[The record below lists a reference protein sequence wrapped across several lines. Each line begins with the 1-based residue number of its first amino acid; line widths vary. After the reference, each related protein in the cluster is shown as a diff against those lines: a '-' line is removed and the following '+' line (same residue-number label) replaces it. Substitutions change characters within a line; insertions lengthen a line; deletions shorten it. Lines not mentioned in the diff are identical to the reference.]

1 MKVVI
6 RVNRMMYLVVFLIKN
21 YWRKTNF
28 IFQFLIFAIVC
39 GYFIDPR
46 YSPYSHDFIILTK
59 NSLLIIITL
68 ITTYQMNKI
77 NYNRTIYVLLNRV
90 KRKFYY
96 TSVAISVFII
106 VLGFSILLDIYIL
119 IFAGISL
126 QNFFTFTLVI
136 YSIINISL
144 AIMVINMFSVYT
156 VAEGYQVIGI
166 IMIGFGL
173 IPKWYENLPFEKIL
187 YYLSYLLPPIG
198 NNILIQQN
206 NSFLSW
212 NLLLSFLYLLIIYIV
227 GVNLFETRNLTDLKQ

>member
-6 RVNRMMYLVVFLIKN
+6 RVNRLIYLVFFLIKN

-28 IFQFLIFAIVC
+28 LFQFLIFAIVC

-46 YSPYSHDFIILTK
+46 YAPYSHNFVILIK
-59 NSLLIIITL
+59 NFLLIIIAL

-96 TSVAISVFII
+96 TSTAISVFII
-106 VLGFSILLDIYIL
+106 VLGFSILLDIYVL
-119 IFAGISL
+119 IFAGLSFHK
-126 QNFFTFTLVI
+126 FFTFALVI

-156 VAEGYQVIGI
+156 VAGRYQVIGL

-173 IPKWYENLPFEKIL
+173 IPKWYKNLPFEKIF
-187 YYLSYLLPPIG
+187 YYLKYLLPPIG
-198 NNILIQQN
+198 NNILIQQI
-206 NSFLSW
+206 
-212 NLLLSFLYLLIIYIV
+212 FLY
-227 GVNLFETRNLTDLKQ
+227 FC